1 MAESYEIGPNS
12 TPQSR
17 LVLHAQIRLLCAP
30 VSPILRCK
38 PLKAPHMHAAS
49 VNMNSFHPHCIA
61 YLVPQP
67 VSLHHRTRFSR
78 HSSLIPPSNPF
89 CLRFRARTH
98 RCHRGFYLDS
108 RVQHFTGVSSSPSCI
123 FISPLPVFVDE
134 IFVRSFA
141 EDAFL
146 LRENIRII
154 SYVLILVL

>member
-30 VSPILRCK
+30 VSYLALQTH
-38 PLKAPHMHAAS
+38 LKAPHMHAAS

-89 CLRFRARTH
+89 CLRFRALPTVVIV
-98 RCHRGFYLDS
+98 GS
-108 RVQHFTGVSSSPSCI
+108 
-123 FISPLPVFVDE
+123 ISIRACNTSLAWAPPLP
-134 IFVRSFA
+134 
-141 EDAFL
+141 AFSSL
-146 LRENIRII
+146 LSPCLSTRFLFDPLRRML
-154 SYVLILVL
+154 SS